1 VDTAYAMIR
10 LRTNMPC
17 LFSNPQATRR
27 FLCAALAPIV
37 FGASHGAWPQ
47 ASPAP
52 LPDIPALIDQVRDHQ
67 RQMESV
73 QENYTFHETDFTQ
86 ELNKNG
92 SVKKTESEEYEI
104 FYVNT
109 HEVRRLLKKDG
120 KEPDANQEKK
130 EQERLTKYV
139 EKAQQTP
146 PGQAPNGEVVISVG
160 RILAMAKVSTPS
172 RETVDGRTTIA
183 FDFVG
188 DPHAKAHNIAEEAA
202 RRTSGTFWIDEKD
215 RQVRR
220 LVAHLTDNV
229 HGGFGLFSLNKGS
242 NLTFDQKLVNNELWL
257 PTGAHISLIAH
268 AVGIIGFRANIEV
281 TDNDYRK
288 FHAEAQQQSGATV
301 TPGAASAPH

>member
-1 VDTAYAMIR
+1 
-10 LRTNMPC
+10 MPR

-27 FLCAALAPIV
+27 FLCAALASVIV
-37 FGASHGAWPQ
+37 GASQSAWTLE
-47 ASPAP
+47 SPPP
-52 LPDIPALIDQVRDHQ
+52 LPDIPTLIKQVRDHQ

-109 HEVRRLLKKDG
+109 HEVRRLTRKDG
-120 KEPDANQEKK
+120 KELDVGHQKK
-130 EQERLTKYV
+130 EEERLTKYV

-160 RILAMAKVSTPS
+160 RILAMAKVFAP
-172 RETVDGRTTIA
+172 RRGMVDGRSTIA

-188 DPHAKAHNIAEEAA
+188 DPHAKANNIAEEAA

-220 LVAHLTDNV
+220 LVAHLTDTV

-242 NLTFDQKLVNNELWL
+242 NLSFDQKLVNNELWL
-257 PTGAHISLIAH
+257 PTGANISLIAH
-268 AVGIIGFRANIEV
+268 AIGIIGVRANIQV
-281 TDNDYRK
+281 TDNDYKK
-288 FHAEAQQQSGATV
+288 FHADAQQQPGATV
-301 TPGAASAPH
+301 TPAHN